1 MEEQEY
7 TVQKSRLI
15 ESQKKTYFRQLLSRV
30 LVYLIITISSF
41 IAMRFSCK
49 RMKKNDYTNK
59 KKFVFIGRFESDNW
73 IAAHIKPLAK
83 SNVCEHIWIVADQ
96 KMLEIENVT
105 YVMPSPVIQKIF
117 GSISARTYTAYKVAR
132 SNNVD
137 YVGGFHLLLN
147 GIFANAIARMNAA
160 KSIYFCVGGWS
171 EIVGGGVYS
180 GTPIFKDI
188 GKHDYILEKRLISYI
203 RTIDLVVTMGNKA
216 KSYLENNDVENVVV
230 NPGGI
235 DKSVFENLSKDK
247 NTDLIIVA
255 RLDPVKRVDR
265 FFKIVAQL
273 KLKLPG
279 ISALIV
285 GGGNRLKE
293 YELLSQQL
301 GLGKNVTFI
310 GATVDVTSY
319 LVDSRIF
326 VLTSDSEGL
335 PLSCMEAATLGLPIV
350 ASDIGDLSDLV
361 ESGNTGYLI
370 DKEDISEFVDKLYLL
385 LTNKKLAEQVSLAAL
400 HKSEKFTLQAASMIW
415 EKVIN

>member
-15 ESQKKTYFRQLLSRV
+15 ESQRNTLFKQFLSRFLVYQIIRVSNLITILFSYKSKKTGESP
-30 LVYLIITISSF
+30 
-41 IAMRFSCK
+41 
-49 RMKKNDYTNK
+49 NK
-59 KKFVFIGRFESDNW
+59 KKFVFMGRFESDNW
-73 IAAHIKPLAK
+73 IAAHIKPLAE
-83 SNVCEHIWIVADQ
+83 SNVCEHIWIVADK

-105 YVMPSPVIQKIF
+105 YVTPSPIIQKIF
-117 GSISARTYTAYKVAR
+117 GSISARTYTAYRVTKR
-132 SNNVD
+132 NNVD

-147 GIFANAIARMNAA
+147 GIFANVIARMNAA

-171 EIVGGGVYS
+171 EIIGGGVYS
-180 GTPIFKDI
+180 GTPIFKDT
-188 GKHDYILEKRLISYI
+188 GKHDCILEERLISYI
-203 RTIDLVVTMGNKA
+203 KTIDLVVTMGNKA
-216 KSYLENNDVENVVV
+216 KSYLENKQVKNVVV

-235 DKSVFENLSKDK
+235 DKSVFENFSRDK
-247 NTDLIIVA
+247 NSDLILVA

-265 FFKIVAQL
+265 FLKIVEQL
-273 KLKLPG
+273 KLKLPD
-279 ISALIV
+279 ISVLIV

-301 GLGKNVTFI
+301 GLNKNVTFI
-310 GATVDVTSY
+310 GATVDVTSH

-350 ASDIGDLSDLV
+350 ASDIGDLSDLI
-361 ESGNTGYLI
+361 ESGKTGYLI
-370 DKEDISEFVDKLYLL
+370 NKEDISEFVDKLYLL
-385 LTNKKLAEQVSLAAL
+385 LTNKKLAERVSLDAL
-400 HKSEKFTLQAASMIW
+400 HKSEKFTLQAALMIW

>member
-15 ESQKKTYFRQLLSRV
+15 ESQKNTFFKQLLSRF
-30 LVYLIITISSF
+30 LIYQIIRVSNLITIL
-41 IAMRFSCK
+41 FSYK
-49 RMKKNDYTNK
+49 SKKTSDSPNK
-59 KKFVFIGRFESDNW
+59 KKFVFMGRFESDNW
-73 IAAHIKPLAK
+73 IAAHIKPLAE
-83 SNVCEHIWIVADQ
+83 SNVCEHIWIVADK

-105 YVMPSPVIQKIF
+105 YITPSPIIQKIF
-117 GSISARTYTAYKVAR
+117 GSISARTYTAYRVTKR
-132 SNNVD
+132 NNVD

-147 GIFANAIARMNAA
+147 GIFANVIARMNAA

-180 GTPIFKDI
+180 GTPIFKDS
-188 GKHDYILEKRLISYI
+188 GKHDCILEERLISYI
-203 RTIDLVVTMGNKA
+203 KTIDLVVTMGNKA
-216 KSYLENNDVENVVV
+216 KSYLENKQVENVVV

-235 DKSVFENLSKDK
+235 DKSVFENFSRNK
-247 NTDLIIVA
+247 NSDLILVA

-265 FFKIVAQL
+265 FLMIVEQL
-273 KLKLPG
+273 KLKLPD

-301 GLGKNVTFI
+301 GLNKNVTFI
-310 GATVDVTSY
+310 GATVDVTSH
-319 LVDSRIF
+319 LVDSRVF

-361 ESGNTGYLI
+361 ESGKTGYLI
-370 DKEDISEFVDKLYLL
+370 NKEDISEFVDKLYLL
-385 LTNKKLAEQVSLAAL
+385 LTNKKLAERVSLDAL
-400 HKSEKFTLQAASMIW
+400 HKSEKFTLQTASMIW

>member
-1 MEEQEY
+1 MEKQEY

-15 ESQKKTYFRQLLSRV
+15 ESQKKTFFRQLVSKF
-30 LVYLIITISSF
+30 LVYLIIRISSF
-41 IAMRFSCK
+41 IALIFSCK
-49 RMKKNDYTNK
+49 SMRNSNFTNK
-59 KKFVFIGRFESDNW
+59 KKFVFIGRFESNNW
-73 IAAHIKPLAK
+73 IAAHIKPLAE
-83 SNVCEHIWIVADQ
+83 SNVCKHIWIVADE

-105 YVMPSPVIQKIF
+105 YVMPSPIIQKIF

-147 GIFANAIARMNAA
+147 GIFANVIARMNAA
-160 KSIYFCVGGWS
+160 QSIYFCVGGWS
-171 EIVGGGVYS
+171 EIIGGGVYS

-188 GKHDYILEKRLISYI
+188 GKHDYTLEERLINYI
-203 RTIDLVVTMGNKA
+203 KTIDLVVTMGNKA
-216 KSYLENNDVENVVV
+216 KSYLENNEVENVVV

-235 DKSVFENLSKDK
+235 DKSVFENSLGDK
-247 NTDLIIVA
+247 NNDLILVA

-265 FFKIVAQL
+265 FLKIVQQL
-273 KLKLPG
+273 KLKLPD
-279 ISALIV
+279 ISVLIV

-301 GLGKNVTFI
+301 GLNNNVKFT
-310 GATVDVTSY
+310 GVTEDVTSY
-319 LVDSRIF
+319 LVASRVF

-361 ESGNTGYLI
+361 EPGKTGYLI
-370 DKEDISEFVDKLYLL
+370 NKEDTSEFVDKLYLL

>member
-1 MEEQEY
+1 MEEKKY

-15 ESQKKTYFRQLLSRV
+15 DSQKNTLFKQLLSRF
-30 LVYLIITISSF
+30 LIYQIIRVSSLITILFSYKSKKADESF
-41 IAMRFSCK
+41 
-49 RMKKNDYTNK
+49 NK
-59 KKFVFIGRFESDNW
+59 KKFVFMGRFESNNW
-73 IAAHIKPLAK
+73 IAAHIKPLAE
-83 SNVCEHIWIVADQ
+83 SNVCEHIWIVADK

-105 YVMPSPVIQKIF
+105 YVTPSPIIQKIF
-117 GSISARTYTAYKVAR
+117 GNTFARTYTAYKVTKK
-132 SNNVD
+132 NKVD

-147 GIFANAIARMNAA
+147 GIFANVIARMNAT

-180 GTPIFKDI
+180 GTPIFKDS
-188 GKHDYILEKRLISYI
+188 GKHDCVLEKRLINYI
-203 RTIDLVVTMGNKA
+203 KTIDLVVTMGNKA
-216 KSYLENNDVENVVV
+216 KSYLENKQVENVVV

-235 DKSVFENLSKDK
+235 DKSVFQNFSKEK
-247 NTDLIIVA
+247 NNDLILVA

-265 FFKIVAQL
+265 FLTIVEKL
-273 KLKLPG
+273 KLKLPN
-279 ISALIV
+279 ISALVV

-301 GLGKNVTFI
+301 GLNKNVTFT

-319 LVDSRIF
+319 LVDSRVF

-361 ESGNTGYLI
+361 ESGKTGYLI
-370 DKEDISEFVDKLYLL
+370 NKEDISEFVDKLHLL
-385 LTNKKLAEQVSLAAL
+385 ITNKKLAEQVSLDAL
-400 HKSEKFTLQAASMIW
+400 HKSEKFTLQAASTIW
-415 EKVIN
+415 EKAIN